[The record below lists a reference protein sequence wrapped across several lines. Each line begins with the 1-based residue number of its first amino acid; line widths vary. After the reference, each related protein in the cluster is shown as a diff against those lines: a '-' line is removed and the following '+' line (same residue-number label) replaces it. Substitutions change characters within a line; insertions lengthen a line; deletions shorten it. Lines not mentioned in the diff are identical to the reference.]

1 MYNKVNALQ
10 FEFSG
15 TYKIIHAANRKN
27 AFKWWHQFVS
37 HVPTVL
43 QFKFYKFGTN

>member
-15 TYKIIHAANRKN
+15 TYKIIHAANRKKRFQMMTPICFPCSYSS
-27 AFKWWHQFVS
+27 AV
-37 HVPTVL
+37 
-43 QFKFYKFGTN
+43 